1 MFKTESSFSMSNNQ
15 RNFPDKISK
24 NSDVD
29 LKWQNVNNK
38 STHCEK
44 RVRISLYSVQM
55 QENRTKKSPNT
66 DTFHAV
72 TDRYMFLISNLSN

>member
-1 MFKTESSFSMSNNQ
+1 MSNNQ
-15 RNFPDKISK
+15 RNFPDEIST

-29 LKWQNVNNK
+29 LKWQNVNIK
-38 STHCEK
+38 STHCKK

-55 QENRTKKSPNT
+55 QENRTKKSPNM

-72 TDRYMFLISNLSN
+72 TDRYRFLISNLSN